1 MKSIPTTTDR
11 REVTTSEL
19 RPVTIRGRTEL
30 MPDNPHEIAKI
41 LKERRAKPAGTRA
54 RERLLK
60 EQKRRGL

>member
-1 MKSIPTTTDR
+1 
-11 REVTTSEL
+11 
-19 RPVTIRGRTEL
+19 